1 MNKKHDEFEDKRY
14 VMVDCSIE
22 VVLKVM
28 KNRIIRYHLINGN
41 RCQFYDVKDNTMI
54 WDTSEIKSIIR
65 INHFVILETDIGNKY
80 YILDINYIDELYESL
95 SSIKEA
101 IDDDNNGGNE

>member
-1 MNKKHDEFEDKRY
+1 MNKEHDEFEDKRY
-14 VMVDCSIE
+14 VMVDSTIE
-22 VVLKVM
+22 TVLNIM

-41 RCQFYDVKDNTMI
+41 RCQFYDDNNNMMI

-95 SSIKEA
+95 SSIKES
-101 IDDDNNGGNE
+101 IVDNNGGNK